1 MEEKMN
7 IGDKIKKLRRSRD
20 MTQEELAESLSVTVS
35 AVSQWE
41 SGRTTPDISALPV
54 LCNLFGVTSDELLG
68 IDVTQKQ
75 AEIDRLIIE
84 ISEISRL
91 GDNKEAYR
99 RFKEALKQYP
109 DSYELMYWTAS
120 TTNCF
125 KSDESFTKEERD
137 SMRDESIRLYE
148 KILDGCTDER
158 IRTDTIGELCMKYA
172 EAGNREKADELANC
186 LPTLFWS
193 RDFVRADIAVGDDR
207 ISLKQ
212 NLQFSLMLFLANR
225 MPLNYMR
232 ENGEMLYSE
241 DEICALHEK
250 RIKLFELL
258 LENGDYGYYNGDMYF
273 SFVNIA
279 RYRAKNGDTD
289 GSLNALE
296 KAAEHAVALIE
307 YTKGDITHTS
317 LIFKGM
323 KNSGKSLWFSDNK
336 NSVDELLESMTSSDF
351 DSVRSEPRFVSV
363 IEKLK
368 PYSGGWR

>member
-1 MEEKMN
+1 MN

-20 MTQEELAESLSVTVS
+20 MTQEELAESLSVSVS

-75 AEIDRLIIE
+75 AEIDRLVDE
-84 ISEISRL
+84 ITEISRI

-120 TTNCF
+120 TSNWF
-125 KSDESFTKEERD
+125 KFDESFTKEERD
-137 SMRDESIRLYE
+137 AMRDESIRLYE

-158 IRTDTIGELCMKYA
+158 IRTDTISDLCIRYA
-172 EAGNREKADELANC
+172 ETGNREKADELANG
-186 LPTLFWS
+186 LPSLCQS
-193 RDFVRADIAVGDDR
+193 RDFVIANISVGDDR
-207 ISLKQ
+207 IYQNQRLKFTIM
-212 NLQFSLMLFLANR
+212 NFLANR
-225 MPLNYMR
+225 MVRNYMR

-258 LENGDYGYYNGDMYF
+258 YENGDYCFSNDDMYC

-289 GSLNALE
+289 VALDALE
-296 KAAEHAVALIE
+296 KASEHAVAFIE
-307 YTKGDITHTS
+307 FTKGDITHTS

-323 KNSGKSLWFSDNK
+323 DNSGKSIWFSGGK
-336 NSVDELLESMTSSDF
+336 NNADDLLESMTFSDF
-351 DSVRSEPRFVSV
+351 DSVRNEPRFSAV
-363 IEKLK
+363 IDKLK

>member
-1 MEEKMN
+1 MN
-7 IGDKIKKLRRSRD
+7 IGEKIKKLRRSRD
-20 MTQEELAESLSVTVS
+20 MTQEELAESLSVSVS

-41 SGRTTPDISALPV
+41 SGKTTPDISALPV

-84 ISEISRL
+84 ISEISRI

-99 RFKEALKQYP
+99 RFREALKQYP
-109 DSYELMYWTAS
+109 DSYELMYQTAS
-120 TTNCF
+120 TADWF
-125 KSDESFTKEERD
+125 KYDESFTKEERD
-137 SMRDESIRLYE
+137 AMRDESIRLYE
-148 KILDGCTDER
+148 KILDGCTDEM
-158 IRTDTIGELCMKYA
+158 IRTNTIGNLCVRYA

-186 LPTLFWS
+186 LPILCQS
-193 RDFVRADIAVGDDR
+193 RDFVLASIAEGEDR
-207 ISLKQ
+207 IYQNQWLKF
-212 NLQFSLMLFLANR
+212 NLVQFLSNR
-225 MPLNYMR
+225 MVRNYTR

-258 LENGDYGYYNGDMYF
+258 YENGDYGYYNSDMCC

-289 GSLNALE
+289 NSLDALE
-296 KAAEHAVALIE
+296 KAAEHAVAFIE
-307 YTKGDITHTS
+307 FTKGDITHTS

-323 KNSGKSLWFSDNK
+323 DNSGKGIWFSGEK
-336 NSVDELLESMTSSDF
+336 NNADDLLESMTFSDF
-351 DSVRSEPRFVSV
+351 DSVRNEPRFAAV
-363 IEKLK
+363 IDKLK